1 MKPFVLLVED
11 NPDDEMLTL
20 LAFQE
25 SRLANPVEVVRDGVE
40 AIEFLEGS
48 GQHAERDATYLP
60 AVVLLDL
67 NLPRKNGLQVLQ
79 WMRGREE
86 TRLVPVVMLTTSCQE
101 RDLLESYRLGVN
113 SYVRKPVDFGQFQQA
128 IAHLGMYWLM
138 LNQLP
143 PATTPG
149 T

>member
-20 LAFQE
+20 LAFE
-25 SRLANPVEVVRDGVE
+25 ECRLGNPIEVVRDGVE
-40 AIEFLEGS
+40 AIEFLEGT
-48 GQHAERDATYLP
+48 GAHAGRDASRLP
-60 AVVLLDL
+60 QVVLLDL

-86 TRLVPVVMLTTSCQE
+86 TRTVPVVMLTTSNHE

-113 SYVRKPVDFGQFQQA
+113 SYVRKPVDFQQFQEA
-128 IAHLGMYWLM
+128 IKQLGMYWLV

-143 PATTPG
+143 WAGTT

>member
-20 LAFQE
+20 LAFEE

-40 AIEFLEGS
+40 AIEFLEGT
-48 GQHAERDATYLP
+48 GQYAGRDATRLP
-60 AVVLLDL
+60 QVVLLDL

-86 TRLVPVVMLTTSCQE
+86 TRMVPVVMLTTSTQE

-113 SYVRKPVDFGQFQQA
+113 SYVRKPVDFQQFQQA
-128 IAHLGMYWLM
+128 IGQLGMYWLV

-143 PATTPG
+143 WQDG
-149 T
+149 

>member
-25 SRLANPVEVVRDGVE
+25 CRLANPIEVVRDGVE
-40 AIEFLEGS
+40 AIEFLEAT
-48 GQHAERDATYLP
+48 GQHAGRDASRLP
-60 AVVLLDL
+60 QVVLLDL
-67 NLPRKNGLQVLQ
+67 NLPRKSGLQVLE

-86 TRLVPVVMLTTSCQE
+86 TRLVPVVMLTTSNHE

-113 SYVRKPVDFGQFQQA
+113 SYVRKPVDFLQFQEA
-128 IAHLGMYWLM
+128 IKQLGMYWLV

-143 PATTPG
+143 WAAATT
-149 T
+149 

>member
-20 LAFQE
+20 LAFEE

-40 AIEFLEGS
+40 AIEFLEGT
-48 GQHAERDATYLP
+48 GQYAGRDASRLP
-60 AVVLLDL
+60 QVVLLDL

-79 WMRGREE
+79 WMRSREE
-86 TRLVPVVMLTTSCQE
+86 TRLVPVVMLTTSNQE

-113 SYVRKPVDFGQFQQA
+113 SYVRKPVDFQQFQQA
-128 IAHLGMYWLM
+128 IGQLGMYWLV

-143 PATTPG
+143 WAAANT
-149 T
+149 

>member
-20 LAFQE
+20 LAFEE
-25 SRLANPVEVVRDGVE
+25 SRLANPIEVVRDGVE
-40 AIEFLEGS
+40 AIEFLEGT
-48 GQHAERDATYLP
+48 GQYAGRDASRLP
-60 AVVLLDL
+60 QVVLLDL

-86 TRLVPVVMLTTSCQE
+86 TRLVPVVMLTTSTQE

-113 SYVRKPVDFGQFQQA
+113 SYVRKPVDFQQFQQA
-128 IAHLGMYWLM
+128 IRQLGMYWLV

-143 PATTPG
+143 WAASTS
-149 T
+149 

>member
-25 SRLANPVEVVRDGVE
+25 SRLANPIEVVRDGVE
-40 AIEFLEGS
+40 AIEFLEGT
-48 GQHAERDATYLP
+48 GQYAGRDASRLP
-60 AVVLLDL
+60 QLVLLDL
-67 NLPRKNGLQVLQ
+67 NLPRKNGLQVLE
-79 WMRGREE
+79 WMRGREQ
-86 TRLVPVVMLTTSCQE
+86 TRLIPVVMLTTSNQE

-113 SYVRKPVDFGQFQQA
+113 SYVRKPVDFQQFQQA
-128 IAHLGMYWLM
+128 IGQLGMYWLV

-143 PATTPG
+143 WTAT
-149 T
+149 

>member
-20 LAFQE
+20 LAFEE
-25 SRLANPVEVVRDGVE
+25 SRLANPIEVVRDGVE

-48 GQHAERDATYLP
+48 GQYVGRDASRLP
-60 AVVLLDL
+60 QVVLLDL
-67 NLPRKNGLQVLQ
+67 NLPRKNGLQVLE

-86 TRLVPVVMLTTSCQE
+86 TRLVPVVMLTTSNQE

-113 SYVRKPVDFGQFQQA
+113 SYVRKPVDFQQFQQA
-128 IAHLGMYWLM
+128 IGHLGMYWLV

-143 PATTPG
+143 WATG
-149 T
+149 S

>member
-25 SRLANPVEVVRDGVE
+25 CRLANPIEVVRDGVE
-40 AIEFLEGS
+40 AIEFLEGT
-48 GQHAERDATYLP
+48 GQYAGRDTSRLP
-60 AVVLLDL
+60 QVVLLDL
-67 NLPRKNGLQVLQ
+67 NLPRKSGLQVLE

-86 TRLVPVVMLTTSCQE
+86 TRSVPVVMLTTSNQE

-113 SYVRKPVDFGQFQQA
+113 SYVRKPVDFLQFQEA
-128 IAHLGMYWLM
+128 IKQLGMYWLV

-143 PATTPG
+143 WAAATT
-149 T
+149 